1 MLRKEINKMKKV
13 IYEYGCRALGHTD
26 GEIYVEDILSDKEI
40 KKQIEDMAGFSI
52 YVDIEE
58 GFEEK
63 TELVY
68 RKQNV

>member
-1 MLRKEINKMKKV
+1 MKKV
-13 IYEYGCRALGHTD
+13 TYEYGCRALGHTD
-26 GEIYVEDILSDKEI
+26 GEIYVEDSLSDKEI